1 MTSLPQLV
9 LHDTAELL
17 EGEPAFAWS
26 WSAPEPGCPMLG
38 RRASDFLP
46 PHNPAGSQAG
56 HLQKDKTHG

>member
-38 RRASDFLP
+38 RQASEFYP
-46 PHNPAGSQAG
+46 YNPTGREAGQ
-56 HLQKDKTHG
+56 LQKDSTHG

>member
-38 RRASDFLP
+38 RQASEIY
-46 PHNPAGSQAG
+46 PHNPAGREAG
-56 HLQKDKTHG
+56 QLQKDNDHG